1 MSKRKIAYIIN
12 PHSGIGK
19 KNIIEG
25 EIEHFTNKDEVDYQ
39 IIYTEYAGH
48 AHEISASLRD
58 KVDIVVAV
66 GGDGTVNEVGRGL
79 IGSQTALGIIPC
91 GSGNGLARELDIPLR
106 SQHAI
111 EIINES
117 ITKQIDVIKIG
128 DSYSLNVAGIG
139 FDAYISHKFAKVKT
153 RGPLQYMNLI
163 AREYPKYKSREYVL
177 DIDSHIFQRKAFFIS
192 FANSTQWGNNVHIA
206 PGAMM
211 DDGLIDVCI
220 VSEFPNYAIPTLLVQ
235 LLSQNIDAN
244 KYDEIIKAKEIDL
257 CNKRAM
263 LGHADGEP
271 IRIPPH
277 AKVSIL
283 PLALK
288 VVVPSNDFFESVR
301 FAPAEDIKK
310 FIQQTIPLQNIQ
322 DIHNRVINN
331 IQDIPNIVKDNLQD
345 IPNIVRKNI
354 QNTFGLGSNKDDKEE
369 K

>member
-1 MSKRKIAYIIN
+1 MSKRKVTYIIN
-12 PHSGIGK
+12 PHSGIGRK
-19 KNIIEG
+19 ATIES
-25 EIEHFTNKDEVDYQ
+25 EVEALTNKDNVDYE
-39 IIYTEYAGH
+39 ILYTEYAGH
-48 AHEISASLRD
+48 AFELAQSRKGKAD
-58 KVDIVVAV
+58 VVVAV

-79 IGSQTALGIIPC
+79 MGSDTALGIIPC

-111 EIINES
+111 EIINEGE
-117 ITKQIDVIKIG
+117 TKQIDVMKIG
-128 DSYSLNVAGIG
+128 NSYSLNVAGIG
-139 FDAYISHKFAKVKT
+139 FDAYISHKFAIVKT

-177 DIDSHIFQRKAFFIS
+177 DIDHHIFQRKAFFIS

-206 PGAMM
+206 PGASM

-257 CNKRAM
+257 CNGKSL

-271 IRIPPH
+271 ITIPPH
-277 AKVSIL
+277 SKVSVM
-283 PLALK
+283 PLALN
-288 VVVPSNDFFESVR
+288 VIVPSSQYFENAR
-301 FAPAEDIKK
+301 FDTSNIKD
-310 FIQQTIPLQNIQ
+310 FIQSTIPLPNIQ
-322 DIHNRVINN
+322 EIPNKVINN

-345 IPNIVRKNI
+345 VRKNI
-354 QNTFGLGSNKDDKEE
+354 QNTLRIGPNKEKE
-369 K
+369 